1 MKRMCCLWLNI
12 LLLGFGT
19 GCAPDI
25 SETEGRF
32 AGYYVSGSRLPL
44 TEEAVAGLTH
54 LHLAFLMPKQDGSLQ
69 STELFELH
77 CRQASQIKE
86 DHKRLKVLI
95 SIGGWGNSDG
105 FADITQNEE
114 ALENFL
120 NAVRDWLRKF
130 DLDGIDLD
138 WEYPDSTQKEA
149 FWNLILELRDCLD
162 REEVNT
168 GKRYLLSVAAPAFS
182 AFPQERLEG
191 YQEDFS
197 KVDYWNLMTYDYHI
211 GQEGA
216 NAPLYAPRSEC
227 VARTV
232 ETYEK
237 TGITKKALN
246 LGIPLYG
253 RGWDAEKGWIQASY
267 DEILREYKDF
277 TYTYNPIMHTPYLTQ
292 RENWISYEDV
302 RSVQAK
308 SRYAREEGLGGLM
321 FWELSDDL
329 KQTLRKTARSV
340 WEETESV
347 EQPKREFYRLM
358 I

>member
-1 MKRMCCLWLNI
+1 MKRMYCLFLLSI
-12 LLLGFGT
+12 LLLGSGS
-19 GCAPDI
+19 GCTPDI
-25 SETEGRF
+25 SEAEGRF

-44 TEEAVAGLTH
+44 TEDAVAGLTH
-54 LHLAFLMPKQDGSLQ
+54 LHLAFLVPKQDGSLQ

-77 CRQASQIKE
+77 CQQAAQIKE
-86 DHKRLKVLI
+86 DHKNLKILI

-105 FADITQNEE
+105 FTDIVRNEE

-120 NAVRDWLRKF
+120 DAVREWLRNY

-138 WEYPDSTQKEA
+138 WEYPDPTQKEA
-149 FWNLILELRDCLD
+149 FWNLILELRSCLD
-162 REEVNT
+162 REEEST
-168 GKRYLLSVAAPAFS
+168 EKRYLLSVAAPAFS
-182 AFPQERLEG
+182 AFPQEILEG
-191 YQEDFS
+191 HQEDFI

-237 TGITKKALN
+237 TGITKEALN

-253 RGWDAEKGWIQASY
+253 RGWDAKKGWIQASY
-267 DEILREYKDF
+267 DDILRDYKDF
-277 TYTYNPIMHTPYLTQ
+277 TYTYNPITHTPYLIQ
-292 RENWISYEDV
+292 EENWISYEDV
-302 RSVQAK
+302 RSVKAK

-321 FWELSDDL
+321 FWELSDDM

-340 WEETESV
+340 WKET
-347 EQPKREFYRLM
+347 
-358 I
+358 